1 MKRRWVRWLPAVVV
15 PAVIGAGVLIAPL
28 TAGAADL
35 PSKSPQEV
43 LALVS
48 SSDSRAFSGTIEQTS
63 DLGLPTL
70 PSTSPGSGSGT
81 GSSEA
86 DASSA
91 LELLTGSH
99 KAQVAVDGPTKVR
112 VQVLDELAERDVIR
126 NGNDVWLYESTG
138 KKVTHVTLPSRTAK
152 TDPDA
157 SAPDA
162 SELTPS
168 ALAQRFLAAVDPSTS
183 VTLGDATKVAGRDAY
198 DLVLTPRTDAT
209 LVGSVSIA
217 VDGTTGIPLRVQVDA
232 RGQKHPAVD
241 VAFSSFSADTPPA
254 SRFAFTPPA
263 GATVTE
269 KNLADDGSRV
279 KSHPGTGSSE
289 PSTAH
294 PEPVVSGKGWDAIVT
309 LPAGTASGSLTSSP
323 LFAQLTTAVDGG
335 RALSTALVSVL
346 VTDDGRVLAGA
357 VPVSALQAVAAK

>member
-1 MKRRWVRWLPAVVV
+1 MKRRWVRWLPAAVV

-28 TAGAADL
+28 AAGAADL

-86 DASSA
+86 DVSSA

-99 KAQVAVDGPTKVR
+99 KAQVAVDGPGKVR
-112 VQVLDELAERDVIR
+112 VQVLDELAERDVVR
-126 NGNDVWLYESTG
+126 NGDDVWLYESTG
-138 KKVTHVTLPSRTAK
+138 QKVTHITLPSRTAE
-152 TDPDA
+152 
-157 SAPDA
+157 SVPDA

-217 VDGTTGIPLRVQVDA
+217 VDGSTGIPLRVQVDA
-232 RGQKHPAVD
+232 RGQKQTAVS
-241 VAFSSFSADTPPA
+241 VEFSSFSADKPAA
-254 SRFAFTPPA
+254 SRFSFTPPA
-263 GATVTE
+263 GASVTE
-269 KNLADDGSRV
+269 KNLADNGSRI
-279 KSHPGTGSSE
+279 KSHPGAE
-289 PSTAH
+289 TAEH
-294 PEPVVSGKGWDAIVT
+294 PEPVVTGSGWDAIVT
-309 LPAGTASGSLTSSP
+309 LPAGTASASVTSSP
-323 LFAQLTTAVDGG
+323 LFAQLTSAVDGG
-335 RALSTALVSVL
+335 HALSTALVSLL
-346 VTDDGRVLAGA
+346 VTDDGRVLVGA
-357 VPVSALQAVAAK
+357 VPVSALQAVASK